1 MEEGIATGPADLPP
15 PARARSS
22 GAASRPPAAAIVLA
36 LLIAYA
42 SLFSAVLA
50 WRASL
55 SAIESDRLTSLS
67 VQQQA
72 RRAQIEAGLEGIVAQ
87 DRRFVADYGQY
98 ALTARELQR
107 QADEL
112 RPTDPDAADELDL
125 EAHANLALARSV
137 QPLFRGASGVY
148 LDENGDVPYDT
159 AYVLRNLRE
168 GNTELHELNP
178 GQVAAQGHAADEHTL
193 RLIGVAALMVAALF
207 ILTIAQ
213 VTADRPRRRQL
224 YVAAFVAGAGLA
236 GVGSFIFGLLELAGA
251 G

>member
-1 MEEGIATGPADLPP
+1 MEEGVATSAVSED
-15 PARARSS
+15 ARARPS
-22 GAASRPPAAAIVLA
+22 AVALALA

-42 SLFSAVLA
+42 SLFTALLA

-55 SAIESDRLTSLS
+55 SAIDSDRLNSLV

-87 DRRFVADYGQY
+87 DRRFLADYGPY

-112 RPTDPDAADELDL
+112 RPTDPDAADRLDL
-125 EAHANLALARSV
+125 EAQANLALARSI
-137 QPLFRGASGVY
+137 QPLFRGASGVTI
-148 LDENGDVPYDT
+148 DENGDVPYDA

-168 GNTELHELNP
+168 GDAELRELHPE
-178 GQVAAQGHAADEHTL
+178 QVAAQAQAADDHTL
-193 RLIGVAALMVAALF
+193 RLIGVAALVVVALF
-207 ILTIAQ
+207 FLTIAQ
-213 VTADRPRRRQL
+213 VSVDRPRRQQ
-224 YVAAFVAGAGLA
+224 VHVTAFVAGAGLVA
-236 GVGSFIFGLLELAGA
+236 VGTLIFGLLELAGT